1 MRGMELLPIRT
12 IFAEKKTR
20 TRVDG
25 TARFSENGEPVKIS
39 GYEIHMGKTIRDGG
53 RRFSEIRYN
62 DGIAEK
68 RNAEAKVIVD
78 TEAGVK
84 ADPDTNANS
93 HAATSENICLHSH
106 AADTKEDGCVYKNVF
121 GTYVHGVFDTE
132 EMQTAVRNFLAKQKG
147 VRPEE
152 YESGVTFSMA
162 KYKEEQYDKMAK
174 IIRENLDMDM
184 IYRILERKDV
194 R

>member
-20 TRVDG
+20 TRVTG
-25 TARFSENGEPVKIS
+25 TVRFSEDGEPVKIS
-39 GYEIHMGKTIRDGG
+39 GYEIHMGETIRDGG
-53 RRFSEIRYN
+53 RKFSEICCS
-62 DGIAEK
+62 DG
-68 RNAEAKVIVD
+68 
-78 TEAGVK
+78 TAGRM
-84 ADPDTNANS
+84 DI
-93 HAATSENICLHSH
+93 EE
-106 AADTKEDGCVYKNVF
+106 KEDGCVYKNVF

-162 KYKEEQYDKMAK
+162 KYKEEQYDQMAM
-174 IIRENLDMDM
+174 IIREHLDMDM

-194 R
+194 RG

>member
-1 MRGMELLPIRT
+1 M
-12 IFAEKKTR
+12 
-20 TRVDG
+20 
-25 TARFSENGEPVKIS
+25 GE
-39 GYEIHMGKTIRDGG
+39 TIRDGG
-53 RRFSEIRYN
+53 RNFSEICCS
-62 DGIAEK
+62 DG
-68 RNAEAKVIVD
+68 
-78 TEAGVK
+78 TGGH
-84 ADPDTNANS
+84 T
-93 HAATSENICLHSH
+93 
-106 AADTKEDGCVYKNVF
+106 ADTKEDGCVYKNIF

-147 VRPEE
+147 VRPDE

-194 R
+194 RG

>member
-1 MRGMELLPIRT
+1 MLGTSLDDPHGVEEGGTMRGMELLPIRT

-20 TRVDG
+20 TRVTG
-25 TARFSENGEPVKIS
+25 TARFSEDGEPVKIS
-39 GYEIHMGKTIRDGG
+39 GYEIHMGETIRDGG
-53 RRFSEIRYN
+53 RNFSEICCS
-62 DGIAEK
+62 DG
-68 RNAEAKVIVD
+68 
-78 TEAGVK
+78 TGGH
-84 ADPDTNANS
+84 T
-93 HAATSENICLHSH
+93 
-106 AADTKEDGCVYKNVF
+106 ADTKEDGCVYKNIF

-132 EMQTAVRNFLAKQKG
+132 EMQMAVRNFLAKQKG

-152 YESGVTFSMA
+152 YESGATFSMA

-194 R
+194 RG